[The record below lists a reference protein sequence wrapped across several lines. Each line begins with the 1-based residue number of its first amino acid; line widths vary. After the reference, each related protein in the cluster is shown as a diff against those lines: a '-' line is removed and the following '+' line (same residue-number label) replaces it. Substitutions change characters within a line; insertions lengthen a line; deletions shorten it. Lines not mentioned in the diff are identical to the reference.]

1 MIKTEGLIREH
12 SEYNKSSFCIFFF
25 VSKLDMR
32 TIIYLKKY
40 DMTTVEKY
48 RFNFNLSHV
57 ESNIPKGSP
66 MTHTAK
72 IR

>member
-1 MIKTEGLIREH
+1 MQ
-12 SEYNKSSFCIFFF
+12 
-25 VSKLDMR
+25 

-40 DMTTVEKY
+40 NMTTVEKY
-48 RFNFNLSHV
+48 RFNFNLSRV
-57 ESNIPKGSP
+57 ESNIPKGSQ